1 MIDAKTIKVTIL
13 KKMVQKCMKELLKEI
28 QSNSIKEKPKKPRKP
43 KKKESKKKLTDK
55 VPKPKKEKKPP
66 APLPIE
72 ENLSESAQKRRYEAN
87 MKVLARNS

>member
-55 VPKPKKEKKPP
+55 VPKPKKEKKSKKSGVKLNPE
-66 APLPIE
+66 IFE
-72 ENLSESAQKRRYEAN
+72 IN
-87 MKVLARNS
+87 